1 MIAVLR
7 SFKWKLKVW
16 AALDGFG
23 RSLYFWLLQLVLD
36 VLGFGCS
43 CVVLAV
49 PACYQVRS
57 RSDVLLE
64 TESGLTANWVRAAA
78 RLFINL

>member
-1 MIAVLR
+1 MTAVLR

-16 AALDGFG
+16 AFLD
-23 RSLYFWLLQLVLD
+23 RSLHFRLHQLVLD
-36 VLGFGCS
+36 VLAFGCS